1 MLDQRSQSQKS
12 TSCVILFTWNSGT
25 GETGSAA
32 ERMMGNEREELCNGI
47 KVTSWLKWQSH
58 RCLQLAK
65 LFQLYPPHGWIPM
78 YINYTSVKLIL
89 YPQKTDTSVENR
101 ATAIKTWNVHNLE
114 PSALPLESCHAEVQ
128 SSVRMLPP
136 QRASTAPTQ
145 RAGSSP
151 DDTEAGT
158 RSIPPNNSLRTWS
171 KGQYIS
177 ARSHVV
183 KHLRLGRTQP
193 VALHILWGVLLLF
206 YNSFKKC

>member
-12 TSCVILFTWNSGT
+12 ISCVILFTWNSGT
-25 GETGSAA
+25 GEIGSAA
-32 ERMMGNEREELCNGI
+32 ERMMGKEREELCNGS
-47 KVTSWLKWQSH
+47 KVTSWLT
-58 RCLQLAK
+58 
-65 LFQLYPPHGWIPM
+65 GWIPM